1 MEAYLPVI
9 IIVIL
14 SVVIV
19 GLAIFVR
26 GFRLWIEQHK
36 AVLDCLSIVG
46 VIGLVLS
53 LLVTVSQFRSVQQE
67 QEKAQAAAVASRM
80 ATLQSEFEV
89 NSEICDKDILQIKL
103 NNEQPLYSLI
113 PKTRFELNIIR
124 SSLATGDITDESK
137 RQVLW
142 DMYQRMSIVNRLFD
156 QASEMNI
163 RATNPAVGGL
173 HLHSDLI
180 KDREKVIK
188 DALRIS
194 EEVRELL
201 ITAREIGGV
210 QQVLDE

>member
-1 MEAYLPVI
+1 MMSYLPV
-9 IIVIL
+9 
-14 SVVIV
+14 VIV
-19 GLAIFVR
+19 MFTIGAVLFLVR
-26 GFRLWIEQHK
+26 YRYVRTWIEK
-36 AVLDCLSIVG
+36 NKTVLDCLSIVG
-46 VIGLVLS
+46 VIGLVVSLS
-53 LLVTVSQFRSVQQE
+53 VTVSQFRSVQE
-67 QEKAQAAAVASRM
+67 EEKKAQAAAVASRM